1 MDKHSDSDHHNKAFA
16 PWVRD
21 FKVGAFFSVPGA
33 LLLAYCYSHRPL
45 SLEALLAGL
54 GLLGIGTLMLKQGYL
69 RWTGK
74 QIEQSSI
81 RALNLPEHWTSKPN
95 YMLSTGGDIDLYLE
109 SPDGER
115 FAVEIKTIQ
124 GLEVKHTWMGLGKT
138 ELLTPGGKK
147 LKEDPIPQTLRNAEA
162 VSATPVLWLPKAYGK
177 TVKTKSGVIIVQGN
191 RKRLLKAVGAKSGW
205 SLW

>member
-1 MDKHSDSDHHNKAFA
+1 MSKEESTEHKHFA
-16 PWVRD
+16 PWARD
-21 FKVGAFFSVPGA
+21 FKVGAIFSIPGVLC
-33 LLLAYCYSHRPL
+33 LLYAYATRPFP
-45 SLEALLAGL
+45 LEVTLAGL
-54 GLLGIGTLMLKQGYL
+54 ALLFIGFIMLRQGFT
-69 RWTGK
+69 RWNGK

-81 RALNLPEHWTSKPN
+81 RSLSLPEHWVSKPN
-95 YMLSTGGDIDLYLE
+95 YMLSDGGDIDLYLE

-138 ELLTPGGKK
+138 ELLTPAGKK

-162 VSATPVLWLPKAYGK
+162 VLATPVLWLPKASGK
-177 TVKTKSGVIIVQGN
+177 TVKTKSGVIIVQGG
-191 RKRLLKAVGAKSGW
+191 KRHLYKAIGAKSGW

>member
-1 MDKHSDSDHHNKAFA
+1 MSKEESTEHKHFA

-21 FKVGAFFSVPGA
+21 FKVGAIFSIPGVLCLLYAYATRPFPVEVTLTGLA
-33 LLLAYCYSHRPL
+33 LLF
-45 SLEALLAGL
+45 
-54 GLLGIGTLMLKQGYL
+54 IGFIMLRQGFT
-69 RWTGK
+69 RWNGK

-81 RALNLPEHWTSKPN
+81 RSLSLPDHWVSKPN
-95 YMLSTGGDIDLYLE
+95 YMLSGGGDIDLYLE

-124 GLEVKHTWMGLGKT
+124 GLEVKHTWMGFGKT
-138 ELLTPGGKK
+138 ELLTPTGKK

-162 VSATPVLWLPKAYGK
+162 VLATPVLWLPKASGK
-177 TVKTKSGVIIVQGN
+177 TVKTKSGVIIVQGG
-191 RKRLLKAVGAKSGW
+191 KRQLYKAIGAKSGW